1 LYAESI
7 ESRKKESLAIID
19 LGYNSIKISTYDIYK
34 NGHYKKQY
42 QKQDYVQIG
51 SELNSNDNIIS
62 GRNIDRT
69 IKALDNFKKDL
80 KEKHIDIVI
89 PIATSAVREAS
100 NQKFVVNTLEDNTGF
115 LFNILSGPEE
125 GFFSYLGAQ
134 SYMHIPNGLFF
145 DLGGGSLELMYVQDF
160 RILKTICLDM
170 GVLRLSEEFV
180 NYNSGIEE
188 DKPCKPWSDIR
199 YKRLEK
205 SLIENIPSNDQ
216 LSLERSSDTKMVAIG
231 GTIRAIYKFM
241 STIMDLSPSGYH
253 SRPVLDKRMITVANT
268 IFRALSIEELSNLK
282 SIDHERA
289 KTITTG
295 SFIVKILID
304 KQDFNNLLIC
314 PTGLREGV
322 LEYYLYFK
330 MDKKYRSRK
339 KFIQVNCEPLFAI
352 ESSRKNILSTASYST
367 LSAPEP
373 DSYIFPRKL
382 NSIKVN
388 KLKD

>member
-1 LYAESI
+1 MYAESI

-188 DKPCKPWSDIR
+188 SKPWSDIR

-241 STIMDLSPSGYH
+241 STIMDLSPSVYH

-304 KQDFNNLLIC
+304 KQNFNNLLVC

-352 ESSRKNILSTASYST
+352 ESSRKNTLSTASYST

>member
-1 LYAESI
+1 MYAESI
-7 ESRKKESLAIID
+7 ESGKKESLAIID

-51 SELNSNDNIIS
+51 SELIRNDNIIS
-62 GRNIDRT
+62 DKNVDRT

-80 KEKHIDIVI
+80 KEKNIDVVI
-89 PIATSAVREAS
+89 PIATSAVRDAS
-100 NQKFVVNTLEDNTGF
+100 NQKFVVDTLEDSTGF

-180 NYNSGIEE
+180 NYNSGVEE
-188 DKPCKPWSDIR
+188 NKPWSNIN
-199 YKRLEK
+199 YERLEK
-205 SLIENIPSNDQ
+205 SLVENIPSKFQ
-216 LSLERSSDTKMVAIG
+216 LSLGRSPDTKMVAIG

-241 STIMDLSPSGYH
+241 SHMIDIAPSGYH
-253 SRPVLDKRMITVANT
+253 SRAVLDKRMITLANT
-268 IFRALSIEELSNLK
+268 IFRGLSIEELSKLK
-282 SIDHERA
+282 SVDPERA

-295 SFIVKILID
+295 SFIVKILIN
-304 KQDFNNLLIC
+304 KQNFNNLLVC
-314 PTGLREGV
+314 PTGVREGV
-322 LEYYLYFK
+322 LEYYLYFR

-339 KFIQVNCEPLFAI
+339 KFIKVNCEPLFAI
-352 ESSRKNILSTASYST
+352 ESSRKNPISIVSDST
-367 LSAPEP
+367 LAPSEP
-373 DSYIFPRKL
+373 DTYVFPRKL

>member
-1 LYAESI
+1 MYAESI
-7 ESRKKESLAIID
+7 ESGKKESLAIID

-51 SELNSNDNIIS
+51 SELIRNDNIIS
-62 GRNIDRT
+62 DKNVDRT

-80 KEKHIDIVI
+80 KAKNIDVVI
-89 PIATSAVREAS
+89 PIATSAVRDAS
-100 NQKFVVNTLEDNTGF
+100 NQKLVLDTLEDSTGF

-170 GVLRLSEEFV
+170 GVLRLSEEFI
-180 NYNSGIEE
+180 NYNNGVEE
-188 DKPCKPWSDIR
+188 SKPWSNIN
-199 YKRLEK
+199 YERLEK
-205 SLIENIPSNDQ
+205 SLVENIPSKFQ
-216 LSLERSSDTKMVAIG
+216 LSLGRSPDTKMVAIG

-241 STIMDLSPSGYH
+241 SHMIDISPSVYH
-253 SRPVLDKRMITVANT
+253 SRAVLDKRMITLANT
-268 IFRALSIEELSNLK
+268 IFKGLSIEELSKLK
-282 SIDHERA
+282 SVDPERA

-295 SFIVKILID
+295 SSIVKILIN
-304 KQDFNNLLIC
+304 KQNFNNLLVC
-314 PTGLREGV
+314 PTGVREGV
-322 LEYYLYFK
+322 LEYYLYFR

-339 KFIQVNCEPLFAI
+339 KFIKVNCEPLFAI
-352 ESSRKNILSTASYST
+352 ESSRKNPISTVSDST
-367 LSAPEP
+367 LAPSEP
-373 DSYIFPRKL
+373 DTYVFPRKL

>member
-62 GRNIDRT
+62 DRNIDRT

-188 DKPCKPWSDIR
+188 SKPWSDIR

-241 STIMDLSPSGYH
+241 STIMDLSPSVYH
-253 SRPVLDKRMITVANT
+253 SRPVLDKRMITIANT

-295 SFIVKILID
+295 SFIVKILIN
-304 KQDFNNLLIC
+304 KQNFNNLLVC

-352 ESSRKNILSTASYST
+352 ESSRKNTLSTASYST

>member
-1 LYAESI
+1 MYAESI

-51 SELNSNDNIIS
+51 SELNRNDNIIS
-62 GRNIDRT
+62 DKNVDRT
-69 IKALDNFKKDL
+69 IKALDTFKKDL
-80 KEKHIDIVI
+80 KEKNIDVVI
-89 PIATSAVREAS
+89 PIATSAVRDAA
-100 NQKFVVNTLEDNTGF
+100 NQKFVIDTIEDNTGF

-145 DLGGGSLELMYVQDF
+145 DLGGGSLELMFVQDF

-170 GVLRLSEEFV
+170 GVLRLSEEFLS
-180 NYNSGIEE
+180 YNGGAEE
-188 DKPCKPWSDIR
+188 NKSWSDIS
-199 YKRLEK
+199 YGRLEK
-205 SLIENIPSNDQ
+205 SLFENIPSYDQ
-216 LSLERSSDTKMVAIG
+216 LSLERSPDTKMIAIG

-241 STIMDLSPSGYH
+241 SHMIDLSPSVYH
-253 SRPVLDKRMITVANT
+253 SRSVLDKKMITLANT
-268 IFRALSIEELSNLK
+268 IFRGLSIEELSKLK
-282 SIDHERA
+282 SVDPQRA

-295 SFIVKILID
+295 SFVVKILID
-304 KQDFNNLLIC
+304 KQNFNNLLVC
-314 PTGLREGV
+314 PTGVREGV
-322 LEYYLYFK
+322 LEYYLYFR

-339 KFIQVNCEPLFAI
+339 KFIKVNCEPLFAI
-352 ESSRKNILSTASYST
+352 ESSRKNPLSTNSDST
-367 LSAPEP
+367 LSSPES
-373 DSYIFPRKL
+373 DTFVFPRKL
-382 NSIKVN
+382 TSIKVN

>member
-1 LYAESI
+1 MYAESI

-51 SELNSNDNIIS
+51 SELNRNDNIIS
-62 GRNIDRT
+62 DRNVNRT

-80 KEKHIDIVI
+80 KEKNIDVVI
-89 PIATSAVREAS
+89 PIATSAVRDAT
-100 NQKFVVNTLEDNTGF
+100 NQKFVVDTLEDNTGF

-145 DLGGGSLELMYVQDF
+145 DLGGGSLELMYVQEF

-170 GVLRLSEEFV
+170 GVLRLSEEFL
-180 NYNSGIEE
+180 NYDRVIEE
-188 DKPCKPWSDIR
+188 SKPWSDIR
-199 YKRLEK
+199 YERLEK

-216 LSLERSSDTKMVAIG
+216 LSLERSPDTKMVAIG

-241 STIMDLSPSGYH
+241 SHMIDLAPSVYH
-253 SRPVLDKRMITVANT
+253 SRAVLDKRMISLANT
-268 IFRALSIEELSNLK
+268 IFRGLSIEELSKLK
-282 SIDHERA
+282 SVDPERA

-295 SFIVKILID
+295 SFIVKVLIN
-304 KQDFNNLLIC
+304 KQNFNNLLVC
-314 PTGLREGV
+314 PTGVREGV

-339 KFIQVNCEPLFAI
+339 KFIKVNCEPLFAI
-352 ESSRKNILSTASYST
+352 ESSKKNTLSTVSDST
-367 LSAPEP
+367 LSTPEP
-373 DSYIFPRKL
+373 DTYVFPRKL

>member
-34 NGHYKKQY
+34 NGHYRKQY

-51 SELNSNDNIIS
+51 SELNRNDNIIS
-62 GRNIDRT
+62 DRNVNRT

-80 KEKHIDIVI
+80 KEKNIDVVI
-89 PIATSAVREAS
+89 PIATSAVREAT
-100 NQKFVVNTLEDNTGF
+100 NQKFVVDTLEDNTGF

-145 DLGGGSLELMYVQDF
+145 DLGGGSLELMYVQEF

-170 GVLRLSEEFV
+170 GVLRLSEEFL
-180 NYNSGIEE
+180 NYDRVVEE
-188 DKPCKPWSDIR
+188 SKPWSDIR
-199 YKRLEK
+199 YERLEK

-216 LSLERSSDTKMVAIG
+216 LSLERSPDTKMVAIG
-231 GTIRAIYKFM
+231 GTIRAIYRFM
-241 STIMDLSPSGYH
+241 SHMIDLAPSVYH
-253 SRPVLDKRMITVANT
+253 SRAVLDKRMISLANT
-268 IFRALSIEELSNLK
+268 IFRGLSIEELSKLK
-282 SIDHERA
+282 SVDPERA

-295 SFIVKILID
+295 SFIVKALIN
-304 KQDFNNLLIC
+304 KQNFNNLLVC
-314 PTGLREGV
+314 PTGVREGV

-339 KFIQVNCEPLFAI
+339 KFIKVNCEPLFAI
-352 ESSRKNILSTASYST
+352 ESSRKNTLPTVSDST
-367 LSAPEP
+367 LSTPES
-373 DSYIFPRKL
+373 DTYVFPRKL

>member
-34 NGHYKKQY
+34 NGHYRKQY

-51 SELNSNDNIIS
+51 SELNRNDNIIS
-62 GRNIDRT
+62 DRNVNRT

-80 KEKHIDIVI
+80 KEKNIDVVI
-89 PIATSAVREAS
+89 PIATSAVREAT
-100 NQKFVVNTLEDNTGF
+100 NQKFVVDTLEDNTGF

-145 DLGGGSLELMYVQDF
+145 DLGGGSLELMYVQEF

-170 GVLRLSEEFV
+170 GVLRLSEEFL
-180 NYNSGIEE
+180 NYDRVVEE
-188 DKPCKPWSDIR
+188 SKPWSDIR
-199 YKRLEK
+199 YERLEK

-216 LSLERSSDTKMVAIG
+216 LSLERSPDTKMVAIG

-241 STIMDLSPSGYH
+241 SHMIDLAPSVYH
-253 SRPVLDKRMITVANT
+253 SRAVLDKRMISLANT
-268 IFRALSIEELSNLK
+268 IFRGLSIEELSKLK
-282 SIDHERA
+282 SVDPERA

-295 SFIVKILID
+295 SFIVKALIN
-304 KQDFNNLLIC
+304 KQNFNNLLVC
-314 PTGLREGV
+314 PTGVREGV

-339 KFIQVNCEPLFAI
+339 KFIKVNCEPLFAI
-352 ESSRKNILSTASYST
+352 ESSRKNTLPTVSDST
-367 LSAPEP
+367 LSTPES
-373 DSYIFPRKL
+373 DTYVFPRKL

>member
-1 LYAESI
+1 MYAESI

-62 GRNIDRT
+62 DRNIDRT

-188 DKPCKPWSDIR
+188 SKPWSDIR

-241 STIMDLSPSGYH
+241 STIMDLSPSVYH

-304 KQDFNNLLIC
+304 KQNFNNLLVC

-352 ESSRKNILSTASYST
+352 ESSRKNTLSTASYST

>member
-1 LYAESI
+1 MYAEST

-62 GRNIDRT
+62 NSNIDRT

-80 KEKHIDIVI
+80 KEKHIDVVI
-89 PIATSAVREAS
+89 PIATSAIRDAS
-100 NQKFVVNTLEDNTGF
+100 NQNFVVNTLKDNTGF

-170 GVLRLSEEFV
+170 GVLRLAEEFV
-180 NYNSGIEE
+180 NYNSDIEE
-188 DKPCKPWSDIR
+188 RKQGPDIR

-205 SLIENIPSNDQ
+205 SLIENIPSNEQ
-216 LSLERSSDTKMVAIG
+216 LSLERAPDTKMVAIG

-241 STIMDLSPSGYH
+241 SKIIDLTSSVYH
-253 SRPVLDKRMITVANT
+253 SHAVLDKRMITLANT
-268 IFRALSIEELSNLK
+268 IFRGLSIEELSNLK
-282 SIDHERA
+282 FIDHERA
-289 KTITTG
+289 RTITTG
-295 SFIVKILID
+295 SFIVKILIN
-304 KQDFNNLLIC
+304 KQNFNNLFVC
-314 PTGLREGV
+314 PTGVREGV

-339 KFIQVNCEPLFAI
+339 KFIKVNCEPLFAI
-352 ESSRKNILSTASYST
+352 ESSRKNTLSAVSDST
-367 LSAPEP
+367 LSVPGP
-373 DSYIFPRKL
+373 DSYTFPRKL
-382 NSIKVN
+382 SSIKVN

>member
-1 LYAESI
+1 MYAESI

-51 SELNSNDNIIS
+51 SELNSNDNMIS
-62 GRNIDRT
+62 DRNVDRT
-69 IKALDNFKKDL
+69 IKSLDNFKKDL
-80 KEKHIDIVI
+80 KEKNIDVVI
-89 PIATSAVREAS
+89 PIATSAVRDAV
-100 NQKFVVNTLEDNTGF
+100 NQKFVVDTLEDNTGF

-145 DLGGGSLELMYVQDF
+145 DLGGGSLELMYVQNF

-170 GVLRLSEEFV
+170 GVLRLSEELV
-180 NYNSGIEE
+180 NYNSDIEE
-188 DKPCKPWSDIR
+188 SKPWSDIN

-216 LSLERSSDTKMVAIG
+216 LSLDRSPDTKMIAIG

-241 STIMDLSPSGYH
+241 SHMMDLAPSIYH
-253 SRPVLDKRMITVANT
+253 SRATLDKRMITLANT
-268 IFRALSIEELSNLK
+268 IFRGLSIEELSKLK
-282 SIDHERA
+282 SVDPERA
-289 KTITTG
+289 KTITAG
-295 SFIVKILID
+295 SFIVKILIN
-304 KQDFNNLLIC
+304 KQNFNSLLVC
-314 PTGLREGV
+314 PTGVREGV
-322 LEYYLYFK
+322 LEYYLYFR

-339 KFIQVNCEPLFAI
+339 KFIKVNCEPLFAI
-352 ESSRKNILSTASYST
+352 ESSKKNPLSTVSDST
-367 LSAPEP
+367 LTTPEP
-373 DSYIFPRKL
+373 DTYVFPRKL

>member
-1 LYAESI
+1 MYAESI

-51 SELNSNDNIIS
+51 SELNSNDNMIS
-62 GRNIDRT
+62 DRNVDRT

-80 KEKHIDIVI
+80 KEKNIDVVI
-89 PIATSAVREAS
+89 PIATSAVRDAV
-100 NQKFVVNTLEDNTGF
+100 NQKFVVDTLEDNTGF

-170 GVLRLSEEFV
+170 GVLRLSEELV

-188 DKPCKPWSDIR
+188 SKPWSDIN

-216 LSLERSSDTKMVAIG
+216 LSLERSPDTKMVAIG

-241 STIMDLSPSGYH
+241 SHMMDLAPSIYH
-253 SRPVLDKRMITVANT
+253 SQAALDRRMITLANT
-268 IFRALSIEELSNLK
+268 IFRGLSIEELSKLK
-282 SIDHERA
+282 SVDPERA

-295 SFIVKILID
+295 SFIVKILIN
-304 KQDFNNLLIC
+304 KQNFNNLLVC
-314 PTGLREGV
+314 PTGVREGV
-322 LEYYLYFK
+322 LEYYLYFR

-339 KFIQVNCEPLFAI
+339 KFIKVNCEPLFAI
-352 ESSRKNILSTASYST
+352 ESNRKNPLSTVSDST
-367 LSAPEP
+367 LSTPEP
-373 DSYIFPRKL
+373 DTYVFPRKL

>member
-1 LYAESI
+1 MYAESI
-7 ESRKKESLAIID
+7 ESGKKESLAIID

-51 SELNSNDNIIS
+51 SELIRNDNIIS
-62 GRNIDRT
+62 DKNVDRT

-80 KEKHIDIVI
+80 KAKNIDVVI
-89 PIATSAVREAS
+89 PIATSAVRDAS
-100 NQKFVVNTLEDNTGF
+100 NQKLVLDTLEDSTGF

-170 GVLRLSEEFV
+170 GVLRLSEEFI
-180 NYNSGIEE
+180 NYNNGVEE
-188 DKPCKPWSDIR
+188 SKPWSNIN
-199 YKRLEK
+199 YERLEK
-205 SLIENIPSNDQ
+205 SLVENIPSKFQ
-216 LSLERSSDTKMVAIG
+216 LSLGRSPDTKMVAIG

-241 STIMDLSPSGYH
+241 SHMIDISPSVYH
-253 SRPVLDKRMITVANT
+253 SRAVLDKRMITLANT
-268 IFRALSIEELSNLK
+268 IFKGLSIEELSKLK
-282 SIDHERA
+282 SVDPERA

-295 SFIVKILID
+295 SFIVKILIN
-304 KQDFNNLLIC
+304 KQNFNNLLVC
-314 PTGLREGV
+314 PTGVREGV
-322 LEYYLYFK
+322 LEYYLYFR

-339 KFIQVNCEPLFAI
+339 KFIKVNCEPLFAI
-352 ESSRKNILSTASYST
+352 ESSRKNPISTVSDST
-367 LSAPEP
+367 LAPSEP
-373 DSYIFPRKL
+373 DTYVFPRKL

>member
-1 LYAESI
+1 MYAESI

-51 SELNSNDNIIS
+51 SELNRNDNIIS
-62 GRNIDRT
+62 DRNVNRT

-80 KEKHIDIVI
+80 KEKNIDVVI
-89 PIATSAVREAS
+89 PIATSAVRDAS
-100 NQKFVVNTLEDNTGF
+100 NQKFVVDTLEDNTGF

-188 DKPCKPWSDIR
+188 SKPWSDIR

-216 LSLERSSDTKMVAIG
+216 LSLERSPDTKMVAIG

-241 STIMDLSPSGYH
+241 SHMIDLAPSVYH
-253 SRPVLDKRMITVANT
+253 SRAVLDKRMITLANT
-268 IFRALSIEELSNLK
+268 IFRGLSIEELSKLK
-282 SIDHERA
+282 SVDPERA

-295 SFIVKILID
+295 SFIVKILIN
-304 KQDFNNLLIC
+304 KQNFNNLLVC
-314 PTGLREGV
+314 PTGVREGV

-339 KFIQVNCEPLFAI
+339 KFIKVNCEPLFAI
-352 ESSRKNILSTASYST
+352 ESSRKNTLSTVSDST
-367 LSAPEP
+367 LSTPEP
-373 DSYIFPRKL
+373 DTYVFPRKL

>member
-1 LYAESI
+1 MYAESI
-7 ESRKKESLAIID
+7 ESGKKESLAIID

-51 SELNSNDNIIS
+51 SELIRNDNIIS
-62 GRNIDRT
+62 DKNVDRT

-80 KEKHIDIVI
+80 KEKNIDVVI
-89 PIATSAVREAS
+89 PIATSAVRDAS
-100 NQKFVVNTLEDNTGF
+100 NQKFVVDTLEDSTGF

-145 DLGGGSLELMYVQDF
+145 DLGGGSLELMYVQEF

-180 NYNSGIEE
+180 NYNNGVEE
-188 DKPCKPWSDIR
+188 SEPWSNIN
-199 YKRLEK
+199 YERLEK
-205 SLIENIPSNDQ
+205 SLVENIPSKFQ
-216 LSLERSSDTKMVAIG
+216 LSLGRSPDTKMVAIG

-241 STIMDLSPSGYH
+241 SHMIDIAPSGYH
-253 SRPVLDKRMITVANT
+253 SRAVLDKRMITLANT
-268 IFRALSIEELSNLK
+268 IFRGLSIEELSKLK
-282 SIDHERA
+282 SVDPERA

-295 SFIVKILID
+295 SFIVKILIN
-304 KQDFNNLLIC
+304 KQNFNNLLVC
-314 PTGLREGV
+314 PTGVREGV
-322 LEYYLYFK
+322 LEYYLYFR

-339 KFIQVNCEPLFAI
+339 KFIKVNCEPLFAI
-352 ESSRKNILSTASYST
+352 ESSRKNPISIVSDST
-367 LSAPEP
+367 LAPSEP
-373 DSYIFPRKL
+373 DTYVFPRKL

>member
-1 LYAESI
+1 MYAESI

-51 SELNSNDNIIS
+51 SELNSNDNMIS
-62 GRNIDRT
+62 DRNVDRT
-69 IKALDNFKKDL
+69 IKSLDNFKKDL
-80 KEKHIDIVI
+80 KEKNIDVVI
-89 PIATSAVREAS
+89 PIATSAVRDAV
-100 NQKFVVNTLEDNTGF
+100 NQKFVVDTLEDNTGF

-145 DLGGGSLELMYVQDF
+145 DLGGGSLELMYVQNF

-170 GVLRLSEEFV
+170 GVLRLSEELV

-188 DKPCKPWSDIR
+188 SKPWSDIN

-216 LSLERSSDTKMVAIG
+216 LSLERSPDTKMVAIG

-241 STIMDLSPSGYH
+241 SHMMDLAPSIYH
-253 SRPVLDKRMITVANT
+253 SRATLDKRMITLANT
-268 IFRALSIEELSNLK
+268 IFRGLSIEELSKLK
-282 SIDHERA
+282 SVDPERA

-295 SFIVKILID
+295 SFIVKILIT
-304 KQDFNNLLIC
+304 KQNFNNLLVC
-314 PTGLREGV
+314 PTGVREGV
-322 LEYYLYFK
+322 LEYYLYFR

-339 KFIQVNCEPLFAI
+339 KFIKVNCEPLFAI
-352 ESSRKNILSTASYST
+352 ESSKKNPLSTVSDST
-367 LSAPEP
+367 LTTPEP
-373 DSYIFPRKL
+373 DTYVFPRKL

>member
-1 LYAESI
+1 MYAESI
-7 ESRKKESLAIID
+7 ESGKKESLAIID

-51 SELNSNDNIIS
+51 SELIRNDNIIS
-62 GRNIDRT
+62 DKNVDRT

-80 KEKHIDIVI
+80 KEKNIDVVI
-89 PIATSAVREAS
+89 PIATSAVRDAS
-100 NQKFVVNTLEDNTGF
+100 NQKFVVDTLEDSTGF

-145 DLGGGSLELMYVQDF
+145 DLGGGSLELMYVQEF

-180 NYNSGIEE
+180 NYNNGVEE
-188 DKPCKPWSDIR
+188 SEPWSNIN
-199 YKRLEK
+199 YERLEK
-205 SLIENIPSNDQ
+205 SLFENIPSKFQ
-216 LSLERSSDTKMVAIG
+216 LSLGRSPDTKMVAIG

-241 STIMDLSPSGYH
+241 SHMIDIAPSGYH
-253 SRPVLDKRMITVANT
+253 SRAVLDKRMITLANT
-268 IFRALSIEELSNLK
+268 IFRGLSIEELSKLK
-282 SIDHERA
+282 SVDPERA

-295 SFIVKILID
+295 SFIVKILIN
-304 KQDFNNLLIC
+304 KQNFNNLLVC
-314 PTGLREGV
+314 PTGVREGV
-322 LEYYLYFK
+322 LEYYLYFR

-339 KFIQVNCEPLFAI
+339 KFIKVNCEPLFAI
-352 ESSRKNILSTASYST
+352 ESSRKNPISIVSDST
-367 LSAPEP
+367 LAPSEP
-373 DSYIFPRKL
+373 DTYVFPRKL

>member
-51 SELNSNDNIIS
+51 SELKSNDNMIS
-62 GRNIDRT
+62 DRNVDRT
-69 IKALDNFKKDL
+69 IKSLDNFKKDL
-80 KEKHIDIVI
+80 KEKNIDVVI
-89 PIATSAVREAS
+89 PIATSAVRDAV
-100 NQKFVVNTLEDNTGF
+100 NQKFVVDTLEDNTGF

-145 DLGGGSLELMYVQDF
+145 DLGGGSLELMYVQNF

-170 GVLRLSEEFV
+170 GVLRLFEELV
-180 NYNSGIEE
+180 NYNSSIG
-188 DKPCKPWSDIR
+188 DSKPWSDIN
-199 YKRLEK
+199 YNRLEK

-216 LSLERSSDTKMVAIG
+216 LSLKRSPDTKMVAIG

-241 STIMDLSPSGYH
+241 SHMMDLAPSIYH
-253 SRPVLDKRMITVANT
+253 SRATLDKRMITLANT
-268 IFRALSIEELSNLK
+268 IFRELSIEELSKLK
-282 SIDHERA
+282 SVDPERA

-295 SFIVKILID
+295 SFIVKILIT
-304 KQDFNNLLIC
+304 KQNFNNLLVC
-314 PTGLREGV
+314 PTGVREGV
-322 LEYYLYFK
+322 LEYYLYFR

-339 KFIQVNCEPLFAI
+339 KFIKVNCEPLFAI
-352 ESSRKNILSTASYST
+352 ESSKKNPLSTVSDST
-367 LSAPEP
+367 LTTPEP
-373 DSYIFPRKL
+373 DTYVFPRKL

>member
-1 LYAESI
+1 MYAESI

-51 SELNSNDNIIS
+51 SELNSNDNMIS
-62 GRNIDRT
+62 DRNVERT
-69 IKALDNFKKDL
+69 IKSLDNFKKDL
-80 KEKHIDIVI
+80 KEKNIDVVI
-89 PIATSAVREAS
+89 PIATSAVRDAV
-100 NQKFVVNTLEDNTGF
+100 NQKFVVDTLEDNTGF

-170 GVLRLSEEFV
+170 GVLRLSEELV
-180 NYNSGIEE
+180 NYNSDIEE
-188 DKPCKPWSDIR
+188 SKPWSDIN

-216 LSLERSSDTKMVAIG
+216 LSLDRSPDTKMIAIG

-241 STIMDLSPSGYH
+241 SHMMDLAPSIYH
-253 SRPVLDKRMITVANT
+253 SRATLDKRMITLANT
-268 IFRALSIEELSNLK
+268 IFRGLSIEELSKLK
-282 SIDHERA
+282 SVDPERA

-295 SFIVKILID
+295 SFIVKILIT
-304 KQDFNNLLIC
+304 KQNFNNLLVC
-314 PTGLREGV
+314 PTGVREGV
-322 LEYYLYFK
+322 LEYYLYFR

-339 KFIQVNCEPLFAI
+339 KFIKVNCEPLFAI
-352 ESSRKNILSTASYST
+352 ESSKKNPLSTVSDST
-367 LSAPEP
+367 LTTPEP
-373 DSYIFPRKL
+373 DTYVFPRKL

>member
-51 SELNSNDNIIS
+51 SELNSNDNMIS
-62 GRNIDRT
+62 DRNVDRT
-69 IKALDNFKKDL
+69 IKSLDNFKKDL
-80 KEKHIDIVI
+80 KEKNIDVVI
-89 PIATSAVREAS
+89 PIATSAVRDAV
-100 NQKFVVNTLEDNTGF
+100 NQKFVVDTLEDNTGF

-134 SYMHIPNGLFF
+134 SYLHIPNGLFF
-145 DLGGGSLELMYVQDF
+145 DLGGGSLELMYVQNF

-170 GVLRLSEEFV
+170 GALRLSEELV
-180 NYNSGIEE
+180 NYNSGIGES
-188 DKPCKPWSDIR
+188 KPWSDIN

-216 LSLERSSDTKMVAIG
+216 LSLERSPDTKMVAIG

-241 STIMDLSPSGYH
+241 SHMMDLAPSIYH
-253 SRPVLDKRMITVANT
+253 SRATLDKRMITLANT
-268 IFRALSIEELSNLK
+268 IFRELSIEELSKLK
-282 SIDHERA
+282 SVDPERA

-295 SFIVKILID
+295 SFIVKILIT
-304 KQDFNNLLIC
+304 KQNFNNLLVC
-314 PTGLREGV
+314 PTGIREGV
-322 LEYYLYFK
+322 LEYYLYFR

-339 KFIQVNCEPLFAI
+339 KFIKVNCEPLFAI
-352 ESSRKNILSTASYST
+352 ESSKKNTLSTVSDSPLT
-367 LSAPEP
+367 TPEP
-373 DSYIFPRKL
+373 DTYVFPRKL

>member
-1 LYAESI
+1 MHESI
-7 ESRKKESLAIID
+7 DSRKKESLAIID

-62 GRNIDRT
+62 DRNIDRT
-69 IKALDNFKKDL
+69 IKALDSFKKDL

-89 PIATSAVREAS
+89 PIATSAVRDAT
-100 NQKFVVNTLEDNTGF
+100 NQKFVVDTLKDNTGF

-170 GVLRLSEEFV
+170 GVLRLAEEFV

-188 DKPCKPWSDIR
+188 RKHWTDIS

-205 SLIENIPSNDQ
+205 SLIKNIPSNDQ
-216 LSLERSSDTKMVAIG
+216 LSLERPS
-231 GTIRAIYKFM
+231 RYKN
-241 STIMDLSPSGYH
+241 GCN
-253 SRPVLDKRMITVANT
+253 RRN
-268 IFRALSIEELSNLK
+268 E
-282 SIDHERA
+282 
-289 KTITTG
+289 
-295 SFIVKILID
+295 
-304 KQDFNNLLIC
+304 
-314 PTGLREGV
+314 
-322 LEYYLYFK
+322 
-330 MDKKYRSRK
+330 
-339 KFIQVNCEPLFAI
+339 
-352 ESSRKNILSTASYST
+352 
-367 LSAPEP
+367 
-373 DSYIFPRKL
+373 
-382 NSIKVN
+382 
-388 KLKD
+388 

>member
-34 NGHYKKQY
+34 NGHYRKQY

-51 SELNSNDNIIS
+51 SELKSNDNMIS
-62 GRNIDRT
+62 DRNVDRT
-69 IKALDNFKKDL
+69 IKSLDNFKKDL
-80 KEKHIDIVI
+80 KEKNIDVVI
-89 PIATSAVREAS
+89 PIATSAVRDAV
-100 NQKFVVNTLEDNTGF
+100 NQKFVVDTLEDNTGF

-145 DLGGGSLELMYVQDF
+145 DLGGGSLELMYVQNF

-170 GVLRLSEEFV
+170 GVLRLFEELV
-180 NYNSGIEE
+180 NYNSSIG
-188 DKPCKPWSDIR
+188 DSKPWSDIN
-199 YKRLEK
+199 YNRLEK

-216 LSLERSSDTKMVAIG
+216 LSLKRSPDTKMVAIG

-241 STIMDLSPSGYH
+241 SHMMDLAPSIYH
-253 SRPVLDKRMITVANT
+253 SRATLDKRMITLANT
-268 IFRALSIEELSNLK
+268 IFRELSIEELSKLK
-282 SIDHERA
+282 SVDPERA

-295 SFIVKILID
+295 SFIVKILIT
-304 KQDFNNLLIC
+304 KQNFNNLLVC
-314 PTGLREGV
+314 PTGVREGV
-322 LEYYLYFK
+322 LEYYLYFR

-339 KFIQVNCEPLFAI
+339 KFIKVNCEPLFAI
-352 ESSRKNILSTASYST
+352 ESSKKNPLSTVSDST
-367 LSAPEP
+367 LTTPEP
-373 DSYIFPRKL
+373 DTYVFPRKL

>member
-1 LYAESI
+1 MYAESI

-51 SELNSNDNIIS
+51 SELNSNHNIIS
-62 GRNIDRT
+62 DRNIDRT

-80 KEKHIDIVI
+80 KEKNIDVVI
-89 PIATSAVREAS
+89 PIATSAVRDAS
-100 NQKFVVNTLEDNTGF
+100 NQKFVVDTLEDNTGF

-160 RILKTICLDM
+160 KILKTICLDM
-170 GVLRLSEEFV
+170 GVLRLSEELV
-180 NYNSGIEE
+180 NYSSGLEE
-188 DKPCKPWSDIR
+188 SKPWSDIR
-199 YKRLEK
+199 YERLEK
-205 SLIENIPSNDQ
+205 SLIENMPSNNQ
-216 LSLERSSDTKMVAIG
+216 MSLGRFPDTKMVAIG
-231 GTIRAIYKFM
+231 GTIRAIYKFVSHM
-241 STIMDLSPSGYH
+241 IDLTPSVYH
-253 SRPVLDKRMITVANT
+253 SRAVPDKRMITLANT
-268 IFRALSIEELSNLK
+268 IFRGLSIEELSKLK
-282 SIDHERA
+282 SVDPERA

-295 SFIVKILID
+295 SFIIKILIN
-304 KQDFNNLLIC
+304 KQNFNNLMVC
-314 PTGLREGV
+314 PTGLREGI

-339 KFIQVNCEPLFAI
+339 KFIKVNCEPLFAI
-352 ESSRKNILSTASYST
+352 ESSRKNPLSTVYDST
-367 LSAPEP
+367 LSTPEP
-373 DSYIFPRKL
+373 DTFVFPRKL

>member
-62 GRNIDRT
+62 DRNIDRT

-188 DKPCKPWSDIR
+188 GKPWSDIR

-241 STIMDLSPSGYH
+241 STIMDLSPSVYH
-253 SRPVLDKRMITVANT
+253 SRPVLDKRMITIANT

-295 SFIVKILID
+295 SFIVKILIN
-304 KQDFNNLLIC
+304 KQNFNNLLVC

-352 ESSRKNILSTASYST
+352 ESSRKNTLSTASYST

>member
-1 LYAESI
+1 MYAESI

-51 SELNSNDNIIS
+51 SELNRNDNIIS
-62 GRNIDRT
+62 DRNVNRT

-80 KEKHIDIVI
+80 KEKNIDVVI
-89 PIATSAVREAS
+89 PIATSAVREAT
-100 NQKFVVNTLEDNTGF
+100 NQKFVVDTLEDNTGF

-145 DLGGGSLELMYVQDF
+145 DLGGGSLELMYVQEF

-170 GVLRLSEEFV
+170 GVLRLSEEFL
-180 NYNSGIEE
+180 NYDRVIEE
-188 DKPCKPWSDIR
+188 SKPWSDIS
-199 YKRLEK
+199 YERLEK
-205 SLIENIPSNDQ
+205 SLIEHIPSNDQ
-216 LSLERSSDTKMVAIG
+216 LSLERSPDTKMVAIG

-241 STIMDLSPSGYH
+241 SHMIDLAPSVYH
-253 SRPVLDKRMITVANT
+253 SRAVLDKRMISLANT
-268 IFRALSIEELSNLK
+268 IFRGLSIEELSKLK
-282 SIDHERA
+282 SVDPERA

-295 SFIVKILID
+295 SFIVKALIN
-304 KQDFNNLLIC
+304 KQNFNNLLVC
-314 PTGLREGV
+314 PTGVREGV

-339 KFIQVNCEPLFAI
+339 KFIKVNCEPLFAI
-352 ESSRKNILSTASYST
+352 ESSRKNTLPTVSDST
-367 LSAPEP
+367 LSTPEP
-373 DSYIFPRKL
+373 DTYVFPRKL

>member
-1 LYAESI
+1 MYAESI

-51 SELNSNDNIIS
+51 SELNRNDNIIS
-62 GRNIDRT
+62 DRNVDRT

-80 KEKHIDIVI
+80 KEKNIDVVI
-89 PIATSAVREAS
+89 PIATSAVRDAS
-100 NQKFVVNTLEDNTGF
+100 NQKFVVDTLEENTGF

-188 DKPCKPWSDIR
+188 SKPWSDII

-216 LSLERSSDTKMVAIG
+216 LSLERSPDTKMIAIG

-241 STIMDLSPSGYH
+241 SHMIDLAPSVYH
-253 SRPVLDKRMITVANT
+253 SRAVLDKRMITLANT
-268 IFRALSIEELSNLK
+268 IFRGLSIEELSKLK
-282 SIDHERA
+282 SIDSERA

-295 SFIVKILID
+295 SFIVKILIN
-304 KQDFNNLLIC
+304 KQNFNNLLVC
-314 PTGLREGV
+314 PTGVREGV
-322 LEYYLYFK
+322 LEYYLYFR

-339 KFIQVNCEPLFAI
+339 KFIKVNCEPLFAI
-352 ESSRKNILSTASYST
+352 ESSRKNPLSTFLIQLYLHQNLILLFFRES
-367 LSAPEP
+367 
-373 DSYIFPRKL
+373 
-382 NSIKVN
+382 SIA
-388 KLKD
+388 

>member
-1 LYAESI
+1 MYAESI
-7 ESRKKESLAIID
+7 ESGKKESLAIID

-51 SELNSNDNIIS
+51 SALIRNDNIIS
-62 GRNIDRT
+62 DKNVDRT

-80 KEKHIDIVI
+80 KAKNIDVVI
-89 PIATSAVREAS
+89 PIATSAVRDAS
-100 NQKFVVNTLEDNTGF
+100 NQKLVLDTLEDSTGF

-170 GVLRLSEEFV
+170 GVLRLSEEFI
-180 NYNSGIEE
+180 NYNNGVEE
-188 DKPCKPWSDIR
+188 SKPWSNIN
-199 YKRLEK
+199 YERLEK
-205 SLIENIPSNDQ
+205 SLVENIPSKFQ
-216 LSLERSSDTKMVAIG
+216 LSLGRSPDTKMVAIG

-241 STIMDLSPSGYH
+241 SHMIDISPSVYH
-253 SRPVLDKRMITVANT
+253 SRAVLDKRMITLANT
-268 IFRALSIEELSNLK
+268 IFKGLSIEELSKLK
-282 SIDHERA
+282 SVDPERA

-295 SFIVKILID
+295 SFIVKILIN
-304 KQDFNNLLIC
+304 KQNFNNLLVC
-314 PTGLREGV
+314 PTGVREGV
-322 LEYYLYFK
+322 LEYYLYFR

-339 KFIQVNCEPLFAI
+339 KFIKVNCEPLFAI
-352 ESSRKNILSTASYST
+352 ESSRKNPISTVSDST
-367 LSAPEP
+367 LAPSEP
-373 DSYIFPRKL
+373 DTYVFPRKL

>member
-1 LYAESI
+1 MYAESI
-7 ESRKKESLAIID
+7 ESGKKESLAIID

-51 SELNSNDNIIS
+51 SELNRNDNIIS
-62 GRNIDRT
+62 DKNVDRT

-80 KEKHIDIVI
+80 KEKNIDVVI
-89 PIATSAVREAS
+89 PIATSAVRDAS
-100 NQKFVVNTLEDNTGF
+100 NQKFVLDTLEDSTGF

-145 DLGGGSLELMYVQDF
+145 DLGGGSLELMYVQEF

-180 NYNSGIEE
+180 NYNNGVEE
-188 DKPCKPWSDIR
+188 SEPWSNIN
-199 YKRLEK
+199 YERLEK
-205 SLIENIPSNDQ
+205 SLVENIPSKFQ
-216 LSLERSSDTKMVAIG
+216 LSLGRSPDTKMVAIG

-241 STIMDLSPSGYH
+241 SHMIDIAPSGYH
-253 SRPVLDKRMITVANT
+253 SRAVLDKRMITLANT
-268 IFRALSIEELSNLK
+268 IFRGLSIEELSKLK
-282 SIDHERA
+282 SVDPERA

-295 SFIVKILID
+295 SFIVKILIN
-304 KQDFNNLLIC
+304 KQNFNNLLVC
-314 PTGLREGV
+314 PTGVREGV
-322 LEYYLYFK
+322 LEYYLYFR

-339 KFIQVNCEPLFAI
+339 KFIKVNCEPLFAI
-352 ESSRKNILSTASYST
+352 ESSKKNPLSTVSDSPLT
-367 LSAPEP
+367 TPEP
-373 DSYIFPRKL
+373 DTYVFPRKL

>member
-1 LYAESI
+1 MYAESI

-51 SELNSNDNIIS
+51 SELNRNDNIIS
-62 GRNIDRT
+62 DRNVDRT

-80 KEKHIDIVI
+80 KEKNIDVVI
-89 PIATSAVREAS
+89 PIATSAVRDAA
-100 NQKFVVNTLEDNTGF
+100 NQKFVVDTLEDNTGF

-188 DKPCKPWSDIR
+188 SKPWSDIN

-216 LSLERSSDTKMVAIG
+216 LSLERSPDTKMVAIG

-241 STIMDLSPSGYH
+241 SHMIDLAPSVYH
-253 SRPVLDKRMITVANT
+253 SRAVLDKRMISLANT
-268 IFRALSIEELSNLK
+268 IFRGLSIEELSKLK
-282 SIDHERA
+282 SVDPERA

-295 SFIVKILID
+295 SFIVKILIN
-304 KQDFNNLLIC
+304 KQNFNNLLVC
-314 PTGLREGV
+314 PTGVREGV
-322 LEYYLYFK
+322 LEYYLYFR

-339 KFIQVNCEPLFAI
+339 KFIKVNCEPLFAI
-352 ESSRKNILSTASYST
+352 ESSKKNPLSTVSDST
-367 LSAPEP
+367 LSTPEP
-373 DSYIFPRKL
+373 DTYVFPRKL

>member
-34 NGHYKKQY
+34 NGHYRKQY

-51 SELNSNDNIIS
+51 SELNRNDNIIS
-62 GRNIDRT
+62 DRNVNRT

-80 KEKHIDIVI
+80 KEKNIDVVI
-89 PIATSAVREAS
+89 PIATSAVREAT
-100 NQKFVVNTLEDNTGF
+100 NQKFVVDTLEDNTGF

-145 DLGGGSLELMYVQDF
+145 DLGGGSLELMYVQEF

-170 GVLRLSEEFV
+170 GVLRLSEEFL
-180 NYNSGIEE
+180 NYDRVVEE
-188 DKPCKPWSDIR
+188 SKPWSDMM
-199 YKRLEK
+199 YERLEK

-216 LSLERSSDTKMVAIG
+216 LSLERSPDTKMVAIG

-241 STIMDLSPSGYH
+241 SHMIDLAPSVYH
-253 SRPVLDKRMITVANT
+253 SRAVLDKRMISLANT
-268 IFRALSIEELSNLK
+268 IFRGLSIEELSKLK
-282 SIDHERA
+282 SVDPERS

-295 SFIVKILID
+295 SFIVKALIN
-304 KQDFNNLLIC
+304 KQNFNNLLVC
-314 PTGLREGV
+314 PTGVREGV

-339 KFIQVNCEPLFAI
+339 KFIKVNCEPLFAI
-352 ESSRKNILSTASYST
+352 ESSRKNTLPTVSDST
-367 LSAPEP
+367 LSTPES
-373 DSYIFPRKL
+373 DTYVFPRKL

>member
-1 LYAESI
+1 MYAESI
-7 ESRKKESLAIID
+7 ESGKKESLAIID

-51 SELNSNDNIIS
+51 SELIRNDNIIS
-62 GRNIDRT
+62 DKNVDRT

-80 KEKHIDIVI
+80 KAKNIDVVI
-89 PIATSAVREAS
+89 PIATSAVRDAS
-100 NQKFVVNTLEDNTGF
+100 NQKFVLDTLEDSTGF

-170 GVLRLSEEFV
+170 GVLRLSEEFI
-180 NYNSGIEE
+180 NYNNGVEE
-188 DKPCKPWSDIR
+188 SKPWSNIN
-199 YKRLEK
+199 YERLEK
-205 SLIENIPSNDQ
+205 SLVENIPSKFQ
-216 LSLERSSDTKMVAIG
+216 LSLGRSPDTKMVAIG

-241 STIMDLSPSGYH
+241 SHMIDISPSVYH
-253 SRPVLDKRMITVANT
+253 SRAVLDKRMITLANT
-268 IFRALSIEELSNLK
+268 IFKGLSIEELSKLK
-282 SIDHERA
+282 SVDPERA

-295 SFIVKILID
+295 SFIVKILIN
-304 KQDFNNLLIC
+304 KQNFNNLLVC
-314 PTGLREGV
+314 PTGVREGV
-322 LEYYLYFK
+322 LEYYLYFR

-339 KFIQVNCEPLFAI
+339 KFIKVNCEPLFAI
-352 ESSRKNILSTASYST
+352 ESSRKNPISTVSDST
-367 LSAPEP
+367 LAPSEP
-373 DSYIFPRKL
+373 DTYVFPRKL

>member
-1 LYAESI
+1 MYAESI

-51 SELNSNDNIIS
+51 SELNRNDNIIS
-62 GRNIDRT
+62 DRNVDRT

-80 KEKHIDIVI
+80 KEKNIDVVI
-89 PIATSAVREAS
+89 PIATSAVRDAA
-100 NQKFVVNTLEDNTGF
+100 NQKFVVDTLEDNTGF

-180 NYNSGIEE
+180 NYNSSIEE
-188 DKPCKPWSDIR
+188 SKPWSDIS

-216 LSLERSSDTKMVAIG
+216 LSLERSPDTKMVAIG

-241 STIMDLSPSGYH
+241 SHMIDLAPSVYH
-253 SRPVLDKRMITVANT
+253 SRAVLDKRMITLANT
-268 IFRALSIEELSNLK
+268 IFRGLSIEELSKLK
-282 SIDHERA
+282 SVDPERA

-295 SFIVKILID
+295 SFIVKILIN
-304 KQDFNNLLIC
+304 KQNFNNLLVC
-314 PTGLREGV
+314 PTGVREGV

-339 KFIQVNCEPLFAI
+339 KFIKVNCEPLFAI
-352 ESSRKNILSTASYST
+352 ESSRKNTLSTVSDST
-367 LSAPEP
+367 LSTPEP
-373 DSYIFPRKL
+373 DTYVFPRKL

>member
-7 ESRKKESLAIID
+7 ESGKKESLAIID

-51 SELNSNDNIIS
+51 SELIRNDNIIS
-62 GRNIDRT
+62 DKNVDRT

-80 KEKHIDIVI
+80 KEKNIDVVI
-89 PIATSAVREAS
+89 PIATSAVRDAS
-100 NQKFVVNTLEDNTGF
+100 NQKFVVDTLEDSTGF

-180 NYNSGIEE
+180 NYNNGVEE
-188 DKPCKPWSDIR
+188 SEPWSNIN
-199 YKRLEK
+199 YERLEK
-205 SLIENIPSNDQ
+205 SLVENIPSKFQ
-216 LSLERSSDTKMVAIG
+216 LSLGRSPDTKMVAIG

-241 STIMDLSPSGYH
+241 SHMIDISPSVYH
-253 SRPVLDKRMITVANT
+253 SRAVLDKRMITLANT
-268 IFRALSIEELSNLK
+268 IFRGLSIEELSKLK
-282 SIDHERA
+282 SVDPERA

-295 SFIVKILID
+295 SFIVKILIN
-304 KQDFNNLLIC
+304 KQNFNNLLVC
-314 PTGLREGV
+314 PTGVREGV
-322 LEYYLYFK
+322 LEYYLYFR

-339 KFIQVNCEPLFAI
+339 KFIKVNCEPLFAI
-352 ESSRKNILSTASYST
+352 ESSRKNPISIVSDST
-367 LSAPEP
+367 LAPSEP
-373 DSYIFPRKL
+373 DTYVFPRKL

>member
-1 LYAESI
+1 MYAESI

-51 SELNSNDNIIS
+51 SELNSNDNMIS
-62 GRNIDRT
+62 DRNVDRT

-80 KEKHIDIVI
+80 KEKNIDVVI
-89 PIATSAVREAS
+89 PIATSAVRDAA
-100 NQKFVVNTLEDNTGF
+100 NQKFVVDTLEDNTGF

-145 DLGGGSLELMYVQDF
+145 DLGGGSLELMYVQNF

-170 GVLRLSEEFV
+170 GVLRLSEELV

-188 DKPCKPWSDIR
+188 SKPWSDIN

-205 SLIENIPSNDQ
+205 SLIENIPSDDQ
-216 LSLERSSDTKMVAIG
+216 LSLERSPDTKMVAIG

-241 STIMDLSPSGYH
+241 SHMMDLAPSIYH
-253 SRPVLDKRMITVANT
+253 SRAALDKRMITLANT
-268 IFRALSIEELSNLK
+268 IFRGLSIEELSKLK
-282 SIDHERA
+282 SVDPERA

-295 SFIVKILID
+295 SFIVKILIN
-304 KQDFNNLLIC
+304 KQNFNNLLVC
-314 PTGLREGV
+314 PTGVREGV
-322 LEYYLYFK
+322 LEYYLYFR

-339 KFIQVNCEPLFAI
+339 KFIKVNCEPLFAI
-352 ESSRKNILSTASYST
+352 ESSKKNPLSTVSDST
-367 LSAPEP
+367 LSMPES
-373 DSYIFPRKL
+373 DTYVFPRKL